1 MFSMIKYYD
10 RYDIMIKVYDLN
22 IQKSIEQFILDN
34 AFDFLDDNITILE
47 IKLIDVITYNLYK

>member
-1 MFSMIKYYD
+1 MIKYYD